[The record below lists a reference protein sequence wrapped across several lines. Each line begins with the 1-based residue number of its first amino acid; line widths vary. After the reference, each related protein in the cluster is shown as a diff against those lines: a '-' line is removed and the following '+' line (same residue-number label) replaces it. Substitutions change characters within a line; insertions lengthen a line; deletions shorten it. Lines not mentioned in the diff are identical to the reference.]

1 MFDIGW
7 SEMLVIVVVAI
18 IVIGP
23 RDLPGVLRTVGKW
36 VGKARSLSRE
46 FQRNL
51 NDIARETEFDQVQRT
66 IRETTK
72 LGLADDKPSPVAS
85 APAPAGSVPDAG
97 AVQAETAPEG
107 KRLPQAPA
115 ASAAEGAAA
124 DADAGEIT
132 PQKAADSPVKAA
144 EPAARAEG

>member
-85 APAPAGSVPDAG
+85 APAPPDRSPTLERSRRRQRRKAKGSPKPPLR
-97 AVQAETAPEG
+97 Q
-107 KRLPQAPA
+107 RLRVRRR
-115 ASAAEGAAA
+115 
-124 DADAGEIT
+124 T
-132 PQKAADSPVKAA
+132 RT
-144 EPAARAEG
+144 RAK